1 MSVPLEPLRHITTKE
16 LGRMAVKYPKVA
28 IGLESLKKRALSRL
42 DGDTI
47 EHELLGEILEAI
59 VGDADKL
66 EEELGNAAGGYVFA
80 AAQDLIAKLENL
92 AKEGLSKGVSILPE
106 LNVELSL
113 SDGTKRRGR
122 KMTKAGL
129 GHRTKFGGSPDW
141 IQNNQTPI
149 CGNCKR
155 PMTFVAQIDS
165 VSAAE
170 NELGRTLR
178 ERGSYMFADVGMM
191 YVFWCGKCNET
202 QSVLQCS

>member
-1 MSVPLEPLRHITTKE
+1 MSVPLEPLRDATTKE
-16 LGRMAVKYPKVA
+16 LDRMAVKYPKAAVA
-28 IGLESLKKRALSRL
+28 LESLKKCALSRL
-42 DGDTI
+42 DGDSI
-47 EHELLGEILEAI
+47 EHELLGDILEAI

-66 EEELGNAAGGYVFA
+66 EEELGDVAGGYVFA
-80 AAQDLIAKLENL
+80 ASQELTAKLENL

-106 LNVELSL
+106 LNVGLSL
-113 SDGTKRRGR
+113 RDETKRRAR
-122 KMTKAGL
+122 KNTKAGP
-129 GHRTKFGGSPDW
+129 GHRTKLGGTPDW

-149 CGNCKR
+149 CGDCKR

-178 ERGSYMFADVGMM
+178 ERDSYMFADVGMI